1 MPIDPSLFRHALSQF
16 ASGVTVVTA
25 RDRAGRAYGL
35 TISSFASVSLEPPL
49 ILVSIDLKSDSHP
62 GFRETGKFAVSV
74 LAEGQ
79 EEISRRFATK
89 EGGDKFTVPM
99 AEGRLG
105 LPLVPGAL
113 AHLECEVR
121 SATDAGDHVIYV
133 GLVLHAEVRPG
144 RPLVYHR
151 GGYRRFLE
159 QAE

>member
-1 MPIDPSLFRHALSQF
+1 MPIDPPLFRHALSQF

-25 RDRAGRAYGL
+25 RDTAGRAYGL

-49 ILVSIDLKSDSHP
+49 ILVSVDRKSDSHP
-62 GFRETGKFAVSV
+62 GFRDTGKFAVSV

-79 EEISRRFATK
+79 EDVSRRFATK
-89 EGGDKFTVPM
+89 ESDKFTVPM
-99 AEGRLG
+99 VEGRLG

-113 AHLECEVR
+113 AHLECEVK

-151 GGYRRFLE
+151 GCYRRVLE
-159 QAE
+159 PGE